1 MRNWA
6 DHPSSVVFAI
16 LALAAFYL
24 LTLVDG
30 QNWSGDFSLYIL
42 HAQNL
47 VEGRHYLDTGYLL
60 NPVSKFVG
68 PYGYPPVFPLLL
80 APVYAVFGLD
90 QEMLKWV
97 AVASFCISLW
107 LAAKIFERY
116 LEQRW
121 VFFLILVIGLNPY
134 LWDFTNLIR
143 ADFTFTVFCYLSLFF
158 MLFFL
163 DADRDK
169 PEGPGR
175 KITASILIGCS
186 MYLAYGTREI
196 GVVLPLT
203 LLTFDI
209 VCRRR
214 ISLVSIGALG
224 IFALF
229 AWLQNLWFSTS
240 FIPAYVEEN
249 LKNLI
254 GDQAA
259 SADLNHL
266 NFVDLNPGRILDR
279 IIGYRWALE
288 RFWPPSSSS
297 VINTLNALLFN
308 VFSLLAVCGFIQAL
322 FRRITVLE
330 IFLGGYIAVLLLFG
344 APSTIRYLIPIFPF
358 FLFYGFLF
366 CQQTI
371 FPWLPRLKYAV
382 AGVYFLL
389 LAMISLPVMSSM
401 EYLQLERGITHPD
414 AKAMFRFI
422 RDETETDDT
431 IVFIKPRIM
440 ALMTQ
445 RQSATWPSPVYSDPE
460 TVNRFFDALRA
471 DYYVDMNLE
480 AWMLPLTRSEP
491 PSQCFRS
498 VFRNEHFAVYR
509 YEGQSCEKQKSA
521 ANSTNSILRSR

>member
-6 DHPSSVVFAI
+6 DHPLSVLLAI
-16 LALAAFYL
+16 LALAVFYL

-60 NPVSKFVG
+60 NPASRFVG
-68 PYGYPPVFPLLL
+68 PYGYPPVFPMLL

-90 QEMLKWV
+90 LEMLKWV
-97 AVASFCISLW
+97 AVACFCISLW
-107 LAAKIFERY
+107 LAAKIFGRY

-121 VFFLILVIGLNPY
+121 VFFLILVVGLNPY

-143 ADFTFTVFCYLSLFF
+143 ADFTFTAFCYLSLFL

-163 DADRDK
+163 DTGREQ
-169 PEGPGR
+169 PEATGR
-175 KITASILIGCS
+175 KVTASILIGCS

-196 GVVLPLT
+196 GIVLPLT
-203 LLTFDI
+203 LLTFDL

-229 AWLQNLWFSTS
+229 AWLQHLWFSTS
-240 FIPAYVEEN
+240 FIPEYVEEN

-254 GDQAA
+254 GSQAA
-259 SADLNHL
+259 SAELNHL
-266 NFVDLNPGRILDR
+266 NFVDLNPSHILER
-279 IIGYRWALE
+279 IIGYRWALQ

-297 VINTLNALLFN
+297 VINMLNELVFN
-308 VFSLLAVCGFIQAL
+308 LFSLLAVGGFIQAL

-366 CQQTI
+366 CRQTI
-371 FPWLPRLKYAV
+371 FPRLPRLKYAV
-382 AGVYFLL
+382 AAAYCLI
-389 LAMISLPVMSSM
+389 LALISLPVMTSM
-401 EYLQLERGITHPD
+401 EHLQLERGITHPD

-422 RDETETDDT
+422 RDETEADDT
-431 IVFIKPRIM
+431 IIFIKPRIM
-440 ALMTQ
+440 ALMTE
-445 RQSATWPSPVYSDPE
+445 RQSATWPSPIYSDPE

-480 AWMLPLTRSEP
+480 AWMLPLNRSEP

-498 VFRNEHFAVYR
+498 VFRNEHFVVYR
-509 YEGQSCEKQKSA
+509 YERQSCETPESA
-521 ANSTNSILRSR
+521 ANLTINKPRSR